1 LLLFYRLGIIT
12 ENKSKFI
19 EVYSDYYPVIF
30 GSVCSRING
39 IDDAEDI
46 TQEIFLR
53 FYRKIEEVENPRK
66 WLFGTMKLVLFEFYR
81 SRKED
86 ATDIDELQNDVSLSF
101 VNGMRDLRM
110 LLNEVLDD
118 SEVFNNDEKNRIIF
132 DLVAVQKYTL
142 EEAAKEVGMSRDQV
156 KYRYSLI
163 NRSILNTLKK
173 RGVSNL
179 EELI

>member
-1 LLLFYRLGIIT
+1 MFGKDRK
-12 ENKSKFI
+12 KSKFI
-19 EVYSDYYPVIF
+19 EVYSDYYPIVF
-30 GSVCSRING
+30 GSVCTRINS

-53 FYRKIEEVENPRK
+53 FYRKMDEVENPRK
-66 WLFGTMKLVLFEFYR
+66 WLFGTMKMVLFEFYR

-101 VNGMRDLRM
+101 VNGMRELR
-110 LLNEVLDD
+110 LLLDEVLNDAD
-118 SEVFNNDEKNRIIF
+118 IFNNEEKNRVIF
-132 DLVAVQKYTL
+132 DLVAIQRYTL
-142 EEAAKEVGMSRDQV
+142 EEAAKEVGLSRDQV

-163 NRSILNTLKK
+163 NRSILQTLKK

>member
-1 LLLFYRLGIIT
+1 MFRKDT
-12 ENKSKFI
+12 RKAKFI

-30 GSVCSRING
+30 GSVCTRINS

-46 TQEIFLR
+46 TQEIFVR
-53 FYRKIEEVENPRK
+53 FFRKMDEVENPRK

-86 ATDIDELQNDVSLSF
+86 ATDIDLLMNDVSLSF

-110 LLNEVLDD
+110 LLDEVFEDA
-118 SEVFNNDEKNRIIF
+118 EVFNNDEKNRIIF

-142 EEAAKEVGMSRDQV
+142 EEAAKELGMSRDQV

-163 NRSILNTLKK
+163 NRSILQTLKK

>member
-1 LLLFYRLGIIT
+1 
-12 ENKSKFI
+12 
-19 EVYSDYYPVIF
+19 
-30 GSVCSRING
+30 
-39 IDDAEDI
+39 
-46 TQEIFLR
+46 
-53 FYRKIEEVENPRK
+53 
-66 WLFGTMKLVLFEFYR
+66 MKLVLFEFYR

-101 VNGMRDLRM
+101 VKGMRDLRM

>member
-1 LLLFYRLGIIT
+1 MFGKDTR
-12 ENKSKFI
+12 KSKFI
-19 EVYSDYYPVIF
+19 EVYSNYYPVIF
-30 GSVCSRING
+30 GSVCNRINS
-39 IDDAEDI
+39 IADAEDI

-53 FYRKIEEVENPRK
+53 FYKKQDEIENPRK
-66 WLFGTMKLVLFEFYR
+66 WLFGTMKMVLFEFYR

-86 ATDIDELQNDVSLSF
+86 AADIDDLQDDISLSF
-101 VNGMRDLRM
+101 VNGMRDLR
-110 LLNEVLDD
+110 LLLDD
-118 SEVFNNDEKNRIIF
+118 ILEDDEVFKNDEKNRIIF
-132 DLVAVQKYTL
+132 NLVAIQKYTL

-163 NRSILNTLKK
+163 NRSILQALKK

>member
-1 LLLFYRLGIIT
+1 MFGKDT
-12 ENKSKFI
+12 KKSKFI
-19 EVYSDYYPVIF
+19 EAYSDYYPVIF
-30 GSVCSRING
+30 GSVCTRINS

-53 FYRKIEEVENPRK
+53 FYRKMDEIENPRK
-66 WLFGTMKLVLFEFYR
+66 WLFGTMKMVLFEFYR

-86 ATDIDELQNDVSLSF
+86 ATDIEELQMDVSLSF

-110 LLNEVLDD
+110 LLEEVFNDAD
-118 SEVFNNDEKNRIIF
+118 VFNNDEKNRIIF
-132 DLVAVQKYTL
+132 DLVAIQRYTL

-163 NRSILNTLKK
+163 NRSILQTLKK